1 MITHVW
7 SMTFN
12 DQATAE
18 QRAEF
23 GTAMAKLPSQ
33 IDGVASFKS
42 GVDLGLNPGN
52 SEVVIIA
59 EFTDEQA
66 WRSYIEAPAHVAFVE
81 QHVSP
86 LCATWNAIQIGA

>member
-12 DQATAE
+12 EQATAE

-23 GTAMAKLPSQ
+23 GTAMAKLPGQ
-33 IDGVASFKS
+33 IDGVASFTS
-42 GVDLGLNPGN
+42 GGDLGLNPGN

-59 EFTDEQA
+59 EFADEQS

-81 QHVSP
+81 QHVAP
-86 LCATWNAIQIGA
+86 LCATWNAIQIRA